1 MPRRRTSVF
10 EKMFSDNR
18 LRSIPD
24 SEQQSTLCVEYWTS
38 KILIELSGY
47 KSLELD
53 DVQEMA
59 NIRVVKAWQQEI
71 ENDVSEL
78 YELKGKEEGDTE
90 LLDDAG
96 DSVFRR
102 YKSVKTELRKRIDNP
117 PVSMKKVYRNIK
129 KEIDLHGFYPKGFA
143 ANLELIKEA
152 YDLSEDEGLVT
163 AFIFF
168 TLAYRNLRRALNSF
182 SYSDR
187 GFFLVLEVIA
197 KTLGLPLEKVQEMLG
212 PDGKLIRMAI
222 FGVDRES
229 SNIDFEDYFESKS
242 GISFFDL
249 FFGKI
254 EKKQLVSSIL
264 TPCNKSRLTLEDVK
278 YLPVIDSFVNS
289 KISAPPI
296 PK

>member
-24 SEQQSTLCVEYWTS
+24 SEQQGTLCVEYWTS

-96 DSVFRR
+96 DSVFSR
-102 YKSVKTELRKRIDNP
+102 YKSVKTELRKRID
-117 PVSMKKVYRNIK
+117 
-129 KEIDLHGFYPKGFA
+129 
-143 ANLELIKEA
+143 
-152 YDLSEDEGLVT
+152 
-163 AFIFF
+163 
-168 TLAYRNLRRALNSF
+168 
-182 SYSDR
+182 
-187 GFFLVLEVIA
+187 
-197 KTLGLPLEKVQEMLG
+197 
-212 PDGKLIRMAI
+212 
-222 FGVDRES
+222 
-229 SNIDFEDYFESKS
+229 
-242 GISFFDL
+242 
-249 FFGKI
+249 
-254 EKKQLVSSIL
+254 IL
-264 TPCNKSRLTLEDVK
+264 QFP
-278 YLPVIDSFVNS
+278 
-289 KISAPPI
+289 
-296 PK
+296 

>member
-24 SEQQSTLCVEYWTS
+24 SEQQGTLCVEYWTS

-96 DSVFRR
+96 DSVFSR

-152 YDLSEDEGLVT
+152 YDLSEDEGLVRLHLLHSCLSKLEKSPELFQLFRPRLFPRAGGHRKNVGP
-163 AFIFF
+163 AFGKGPRNARAGWQ
-168 TLAYRNLRRALNSF
+168 TYPNGNLRRRQRVF
-182 SYSDR
+182 
-187 GFFLVLEVIA
+187 
-197 KTLGLPLEKVQEMLG
+197 
-212 PDGKLIRMAI
+212 
-222 FGVDRES
+222 
-229 SNIDFEDYFESKS
+229 
-242 GISFFDL
+242 
-249 FFGKI
+249 
-254 EKKQLVSSIL
+254 
-264 TPCNKSRLTLEDVK
+264 
-278 YLPVIDSFVNS
+278 
-289 KISAPPI
+289 
-296 PK
+296 

>member
-78 YELKGKEEGDTE
+78 YGLKGKEEGDTE

-117 PVSMKKVYRNIK
+117 PVSIRRFIATLRKRLICTVSTRKVLR
-129 KEIDLHGFYPKGFA
+129 
-143 ANLELIKEA
+143 LI
-152 YDLSEDEGLVT
+152 
-163 AFIFF
+163 
-168 TLAYRNLRRALNSF
+168 LNSSKKPMTF
-182 SYSDR
+182 P
-187 GFFLVLEVIA
+187 
-197 KTLGLPLEKVQEMLG
+197 KMKV
-212 PDGKLIRMAI
+212 
-222 FGVDRES
+222 
-229 SNIDFEDYFESKS
+229 
-242 GISFFDL
+242 
-249 FFGKI
+249 
-254 EKKQLVSSIL
+254 
-264 TPCNKSRLTLEDVK
+264 
-278 YLPVIDSFVNS
+278 
-289 KISAPPI
+289 
-296 PK
+296 